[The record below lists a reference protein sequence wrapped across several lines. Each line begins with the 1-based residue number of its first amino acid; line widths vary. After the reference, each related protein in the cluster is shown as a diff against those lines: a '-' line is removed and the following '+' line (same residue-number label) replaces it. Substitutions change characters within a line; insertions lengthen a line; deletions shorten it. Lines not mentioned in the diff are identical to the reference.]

1 MLVSK
6 IKEIRNGRV
15 ITKDATPTK
24 QELDDRIQSLIQAI
38 DNAHKS
44 GDQNA
49 YFENQKSL
57 EKVKEQRKQLY
68 GDSKT
73 RDRNLVDINQERR
86 RLEDKYEQALRD
98 GDKGLAKSYSDRLE
112 ELRKEAIEAENK
124 RDEER
129 KNFGDSKTKDLN
141 LLPEEIVR
149 IVMKKAGVTKSVVER
164 AVSKLLESGEVSAG
178 LSEAAILKKAQPF
191 LPINDSKT
199 KDKKMRDGQSYNMA
213 VEYELFTYYNIPR
226 NQARQIVERNSQELQ
241 KKEDA
246 GVSAR
251 NAADMLIH
259 KEGIKGFEKIYVR
272 PNDSKTKDSET
283 AESLLRQFKARR
295 LLDDRREYDVE
306 DFMSTYDLPRAEAQ
320 KLFDMV
326 QKATRDSKTKDM
338 VDSNVISDTLDD
350 IKAGKDPNRAFAAA
364 LEDNNFYGPK
374 SKQDRVDMANA
385 LRSKG
390 INVNLATVEKMLGI
404 SDSKDAIDPTKPKT
418 IAAAKS
424 LSVAQGKA
432 ATGDSKPIK
441 RHLVRA
447 KDEDKVGDWKNRVL
461 GTMKKIYELQGEE
474 DLYTLCNKAISQI
487 RVPEVFRNEIYTD
500 ITGHWNASKNFILGR

>member
-1 MLVSK
+1 MLASK
-6 IKEIRNGRV
+6 MKIVNGRV

-73 RDRNLVDINQERR
+73 
-86 RLEDKYEQALRD
+86 
-98 GDKGLAKSYSDRLE
+98 
-112 ELRKEAIEAENK
+112 
-124 RDEER
+124 
-129 KNFGDSKTKDLN
+129 
-141 LLPEEIVR
+141 
-149 IVMKKAGVTKSVVER
+149 
-164 AVSKLLESGEVSAG
+164 
-178 LSEAAILKKAQPF
+178 
-191 LPINDSKT
+191 

-213 VEYELFTYYNIPR
+213 VENELFTYYNIPR
-226 NQARQIVERNSQELQ
+226 NQARPIVERNSQELQ

-251 NAADMLIH
+251 NAADMLMH

-272 PNDSKTKDSET
+272 PNDSRTKDSET

-404 SDSKDAIDPTKPKT
+404 SDSKDAIDPTKPKN
-418 IAAAKS
+418 IAAAKN

-432 ATGDSKPIK
+432 ASDGGPGSGQKGHTTHHIPDPSTHQERRKERANLQKYIENARRSGNIK
-441 RHLVRA
+441 EAQKHSQRLAHI
-447 KDEDKVGDWKNRVL
+447 NS
-461 GTMKKIYELQGEE
+461 LQLKG
-474 DLYTLCNKAISQI
+474 
-487 RVPEVFRNEIYTD
+487 
-500 ITGHWNASKNFILGR
+500 

>member
-6 IKEIRNGRV
+6 IKAIRNGRV

-73 RDRNLVDINQERR
+73 
-86 RLEDKYEQALRD
+86 
-98 GDKGLAKSYSDRLE
+98 
-112 ELRKEAIEAENK
+112 
-124 RDEER
+124 
-129 KNFGDSKTKDLN
+129 KDLN
-141 LLPEEIVR
+141 LLPEEVVR
-149 IVMKKAGVTKSVVER
+149 IVMKKAGVSKSIAER

-178 LSEAAILKKAQPF
+178 LSDTDILKKAQPF
-191 LPINDSKT
+191 LPT
-199 KDKKMRDGQSYNMA
+199 KDARTFTNYKG
-213 VEYELFTYYNIPR
+213 YEISQMDNYMTVVWKGGRQLKPFKGGDENAL
-226 NQARQIVERNSQELQ
+226 NQAKQWIDYITTYENSASTTDANKEFNYKGYIIEEVSSTEYVLYFESKQ
-241 KKEDA
+241 K
-246 GVSAR
+246 GVLGRYPSLAKAQQ
-251 NAADMLIH
+251 AADERI
-259 KEGIKGFEKIYVR
+259 GW
-272 PNDSKTKDSET
+272 SKYYLK
-283 AESLLRQFKARR
+283 
-295 LLDDRREYDVE
+295 
-306 DFMSTYDLPRAEAQ
+306 
-320 KLFDMV
+320 
-326 QKATRDSKTKDM
+326 
-338 VDSNVISDTLDD
+338 
-350 IKAGKDPNRAFAAA
+350 
-364 LEDNNFYGPK
+364 
-374 SKQDRVDMANA
+374 RVDKV
-385 LRSKG
+385 LRG
-390 INVNLATVEKMLGI
+390 E
-404 SDSKDAIDPTKPKT
+404 DSKDAIDPTKPKN

-432 ATGDSKPIK
+432 ATGDKKSKDAENYKGYIIKWDNGKEMFIAYEKGHWWGESKDLEWLKREIDLEEKQKPKDAKPIK